1 MTVFIR
7 ASLFRS
13 KLIKIQLFQ
22 IVINILQLDAPRYI
36 KNAQNLEATHIMKAL
51 SSLFVLGMVVG
62 LSAQN
67 AHAKK
72 LDLNS
77 IQGKYDVVIKP
88 MMSLGCPD
96 TITVVYDA
104 KNATLDSEAFHFSNI
119 DGKTQDGGIDFDKDH
134 ASYESRETST
144 SVHKDSITED
154 KLSNTTTSDTSNL
167 ILADGPMDN
176 AGPGS
181 AESMGLEDTSDEMR
195 TEVKFDSKKN
205 TLTKTVNIGSMN
217 LGEDCTFVRSQ

>member
-1 MTVFIR
+1 MQCY
-7 ASLFRS
+7 AL
-13 KLIKIQLFQ
+13 
-22 IVINILQLDAPRYI
+22 RYI
-36 KNAQNLEATHIMKAL
+36 NSALNLEATYIMKAL

-77 IQGKYDVVIKP
+77 IQGKYDIVIKP

-119 DGKTQDGGIDFDKDH
+119 DGKAQDGGIDFDKDH
-134 ASYESRETST
+134 ASYVSRETST
-144 SVHKDSITED
+144 RVHKDSISED
-154 KLSNTTTSDTSNL
+154 QLDNTTTSDTSNL
-167 ILADGPMDN
+167 IFADGPMDAVN
-176 AGPGS
+176 PGS
-181 AESMGLEDTSDEMR
+181 PESMHLEDTSNDMR

-217 LGEDCTFVRSQ
+217 LGEDCTFQKAN

>member
-1 MTVFIR
+1 MNS
-7 ASLFRS
+7 AL
-13 KLIKIQLFQ
+13 
-22 IVINILQLDAPRYI
+22 
-36 KNAQNLEATHIMKAL
+36 NLEATSIMKAL
-51 SSLFVLGMVVG
+51 SSLFALGMVVG

-77 IQGKYDVVIKP
+77 IQGKYDIVIKP

-119 DGKTQDGGIDFDKDH
+119 GGKAQDGGIDFDKDH
-134 ASYESRETST
+134 ASYQSSGTETR
-144 SVHKDSITED
+144 VHKDSITQD
-154 KLSNTTTSDTSNL
+154 NYTNTTTSDTSNR
-167 ILADGPMDN
+167 IFADGPLDN

-181 AESMGLEDTSDEMR
+181 PESMHLEDTSDDVQI
-195 TEVKFDSKKN
+195 EVKFDKKKN
-205 TLTKTVNIGSMN
+205 TLTKTVYAGSMN
-217 LGEDCTFVRSQ
+217 LGEDCTFQKESDAQQAQAIASQFGM

>member
-1 MTVFIR
+1 M
-7 ASLFRS
+7 
-13 KLIKIQLFQ
+13 QD
-22 IVINILQLDAPRYI
+22 DALRYI
-36 KNAQNLEATHIMKAL
+36 KGAQNLEAPSIMKAL

-88 MMSLGCPD
+88 MMYLGCPD

-119 DGKTQDGGIDFDKDH
+119 DGKSQSQGEDFDKDH
-134 ASYESRETST
+134 ASYQDREVTT
-144 SVHKDSITED
+144 RLHKNSITED
-154 KLSNTTTSDTSNL
+154 QTSTTTTSDTSNVPMFP
-167 ILADGPMDN
+167 DPMD
-176 AGPGS
+176 APSPGS
-181 AESMGLEDTSDEMR
+181 PESMGLEVSNDDMR
-195 TEVKFDSKKN
+195 TEVKFDKKKN

-217 LGEDCTFVRSQ
+217 LGEDCTFVKSQ